1 MADEI
6 YTIPEKPEYREQIR
20 KLQDSDPASAS
31 RTFNPLI
38 QRLVEN
44 AAAHQRR
51 LEQAVTLEQVDE
63 AIQKAIAGIQA
74 GMSQSQ
80 ADGRYLKLSGGSMTG
95 ALYAQRNA
103 SYTTAQVRN
112 IYFTTSDLTANST
125 TMNDGDIAIV
135 YE

>member
-51 LEQAVTLEQVDE
+51 LEQAVTLEQVNE

-95 ALYAQRNA
+95 TLYAQRNA

-112 IYFTTSDLTANST
+112 IYFTTSDLTAGST
-125 TMNDGDIAIV
+125 AMNDGDIAIV

>member
-1 MADEI
+1 MKFIVNGEMAEA
-6 YTIPEKPEYREQIR
+6 
-20 KLQDSDPASAS
+20 LSSGG
-31 RTFNPLI
+31 
-38 QRLVEN
+38 
-44 AAAHQRR
+44 
-51 LEQAVTLEQVDE
+51 VTLEQVNE

-112 IYFTTSDLTANST
+112 IYFTTSDLTAGST

>member
-31 RTFNPLI
+31 GTFNPLI

-51 LEQAVTLEQVDE
+51 LEQAVTLEQVNE

-95 ALYAQRNA
+95 SLYAQRNA

-112 IYFTTSDLTANST
+112 IYFTTSDLTAGST